1 MVARDIVASEVFQIL
16 REGTVFKPPVLT
28 EEGEW
33 KCEIEM
39 RIPGGRDVAVVTVI
53 RHANRLVVVTV
64 MWRDLH

>member
-16 REGTVFKPPVLT
+16 REGTVFEPPVLT